1 MGRSSKKPEKSR
13 KNGTKRILV
22 RLKGCT
28 SRSAVQQE
36 ISRTIIQMQE
46 YGLRRLSCGV
56 FILTFQVIR
65 GIINATY
72 YGGDI
77 MCDVKKY
84 EKIYEDIQK
93 LQPEDTLQLVLE
105 AETEEQR
112 SFYEMVGDFLLQKRQ
127 RQVIERN
134 LF

>member
-1 MGRSSKKPEKSR
+1 
-13 KNGTKRILV
+13 
-22 RLKGCT
+22 
-28 SRSAVQQE
+28 
-36 ISRTIIQMQE
+36 
-46 YGLRRLSCGV
+46 
-56 FILTFQVIR
+56 
-65 GIINATY
+65 
-72 YGGDI
+72 

-84 EKIYEDIQK
+84 ERIYQEIEN

-112 SFYEMVGDFLLQKRQ
+112 SFYEMIGDFLLQKKQ